1 MSCIGISYLQDLLP
15 NRVGAA
21 SALYGN
27 TGQVGQL
34 LAGVAAGAW
43 AQAYDYASLFW
54 PCAVAGLVG
63 LGCLAA
69 GRRLS

>member
-15 NRVGAA
+15 NRIGAA

-34 LAGVAAGAW
+34 LAGLAAGAW
-43 AQAYDYASLFW
+43 AQAYDYHSLFW
-54 PCAVAGLVG
+54 PCAMASVIGLACLT
-63 LGCLAA
+63 LGRA
-69 GRRLS
+69 R